1 MSMSTFSKEEVKRVA
16 DLARIALTEAEIE
29 QFAGEL
35 GVISES
41 VAKVSEVVS
50 SDIPATSHPIPL
62 TNVWREDEIGEGID
76 RAEVLAGA
84 PESADGKFMVP
95 SILGEE

>member
-1 MSMSTFSKEEVKRVA
+1 MSSFSKEEVKRVA
-16 DLARIALTEAEIE
+16 DLARIALTEEEIA

-41 VAKVSEVVS
+41 VAKISAVVS
-50 SDIPATSHPIPL
+50 DDIPATSHPIPL
-62 TNVWREDEIGEGID
+62 TNVWREDEIGAGID
-76 RAEVLAGA
+76 REEVLAGA
-84 PESADGKFMVP
+84 PDSQDGKFKVP